1 MIVDLAHLADV
12 PSFDPRTW
20 QPHGG
25 RTSAEPLCI
34 AVDILDEDHSLGLA
48 MRRLA
53 TQPALRERLGHAAT
67 EYWRREH
74 APEHMVEDYLAL
86 IDRALHR
93 TIPQPAL
100 PAHLLADGGRLLDEI
115 ACSVRR
121 PTAPEE
127 IVKIRLNGDPFEI
140 ASPLSISALLAHL
153 NIDPR
158 RVAVEHNLDIIK
170 RARYDTTII
179 NEGDEVEIVN
189 FVGGG

>member
-25 RTSAEPLCI
+25 RTGAEPLCI

-53 TQPALRERLGHAAT
+53 TQPALRERLGRAAT

-93 TIPQPAL
+93 HDPATGAARP
-100 PAHLLADGGRLLDEI
+100 PAGGWRSIAGRDRL
-115 ACSVRR
+115 SVRR
-121 PTAPEE
+121 PTALEE

-140 ASPLSISALLAHL
+140 ASPLSISELLAHL

>member
-1 MIVDLAHLADV
+1 VIVDLSHLADV

-53 TQPALRERLGHAAT
+53 TQPALRERLGRAAT

-100 PAHLLADGGRLLDEI
+100 PAHLLADGGRLLD
-115 ACSVRR
+115 A
-121 PTAPEE
+121 
-127 IVKIRLNGDPFEI
+127 I
-140 ASPLSISALLAHL
+140 ASQFGVRPLS
-153 NIDPR
+153 R
-158 RVAVEHNLDIIK
+158 RS
-170 RARYDTTII
+170 
-179 NEGDEVEIVN
+179 
-189 FVGGG
+189 